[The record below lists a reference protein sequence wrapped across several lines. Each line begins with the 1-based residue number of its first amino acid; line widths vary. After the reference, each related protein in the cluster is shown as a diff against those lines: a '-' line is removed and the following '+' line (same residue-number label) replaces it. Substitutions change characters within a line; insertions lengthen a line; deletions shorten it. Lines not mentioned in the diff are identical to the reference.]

1 MRYYRRESLGEKK
14 KKTKQRSKKNNKNT
28 VPQFE
33 DISTI

>member
-14 KKTKQRSKKNNKNT
+14 KKLNKEAKKNNKNT